1 MKQTWDYSSH
11 GQDLHIH
18 SSPKGGEWFGSEN
31 KGWSVICA
39 GPSPTSFIVMAGD
52 AFMVL
57 VMKQNKTRLSMGLF
71 SFLNGTVQV
80 PEELIDDKHPL
91 SYKPFD
97 HVSYLHFVETPEA
110 MQSECAIKIY
120 RGV

>member
-39 GPSPTSFIVMAGD
+39 EPSPTSFIVMAGD
-52 AFMVL
+52 AFM
-57 VMKQNKTRLSMGLF
+57 KKTRLSMGLF